1 MSKMNLNTKR
11 TNRRSFICATAG
23 TVAGL
28 ALMTGSATADAEID
42 FRFKRGAIG
51 DDGDITWDEDE
62 DEDEDEFDPSE
73 LDLEEFKVTGGG
85 RVIHRELPLGD
96 QKPYRLL
103 LEEEEEKGSLYT
115 QRGANINFEVEE
127 DEDNPFFPKPGRW
140 RGVVREEVDLVG
152 EGEELQFTGAVT
164 RVDFFAQRGMD
175 PVGAFVLG
183 LGAFKDERFEDY
195 INKEI
200 PNPGGNEPG
209 PD

>member
-1 MSKMNLNTKR
+1 MNLNTRR
-11 TNRRSFICATAG
+11 TNRRSFIGATAG
-23 TVAGL
+23 AVAGL
-28 ALMTGSATADAEID
+28 ALITGSATADAEIPYE
-42 FRFKRGAIG
+42 FKRGEV
-51 DDGDITWDEDE
+51 DDGEIRWNEDGDE

-96 QKPYRLL
+96 GKPYRLL
-103 LEEEEEKGSLYT
+103 LEEEEEENGSLYT

-140 RGVVREEVDLVG
+140 RGVVREEVALVG
-152 EGEELQFTGAVT
+152 EGEELTFTDAVT
-164 RVDFFAQRGMD
+164 RVDFFAQQGMD

-183 LGAFKDERFEDY
+183 LGTFDDERFKDY
-195 INKEI
+195 KDKEI

-209 PD
+209 SD